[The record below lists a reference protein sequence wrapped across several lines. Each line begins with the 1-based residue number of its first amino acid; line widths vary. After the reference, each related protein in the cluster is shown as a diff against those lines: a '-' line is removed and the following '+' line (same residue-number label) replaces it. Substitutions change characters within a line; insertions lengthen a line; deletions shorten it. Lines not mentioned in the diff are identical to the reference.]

1 MSKALTQDR
10 KLSSEIRLLNE
21 DHHEAVALSVVV
33 PLFNEVESV
42 PQLVQLITEALA
54 HLERPYEILL
64 VDDGSTDGTDLTI
77 ADLSA
82 KLSFVRTVY
91 LARNYGQST
100 AMQAGFDAARG
111 DLIVTIDGD
120 LQNDPADIPDMISLL
135 EKEDVDVV
143 CGWRENR
150 QDPPVRKLFSR
161 IANRLISSLTGV
173 KLHDFGCSLKV
184 YRRSV
189 LERTRLY
196 GEMHRFLP
204 ALLTEVGAQI
214 REVAVRHHARKF
226 GRSKYGL
233 DRTLRVVLDLLF
245 VLFVRKYIQRPLHV
259 FGGIGFFCFLPGSLI
274 LVYLTVIKL
283 ALNQDIGGRPLLML
297 GTLLTL
303 IGLVFIGQ
311 GLLGELIIRILHGNR
326 AQAQYHLANKTT
338 QRLNQNR
345 SG

>member
-1 MSKALTQDR
+1 
-10 KLSSEIRLLNE
+10 
-21 DHHEAVALSVVV
+21 
-33 PLFNEVESV
+33 
-42 PQLVQLITEALA
+42 
-54 HLERPYEILL
+54 
-64 VDDGSTDGTDLTI
+64 
-77 ADLSA
+77 
-82 KLSFVRTVY
+82 
-91 LARNYGQST
+91 
-100 AMQAGFDAARG
+100 MQAGFDAARG

-143 CGWRENR
+143 CGWREYR

-161 IANRLISSLTGV
+161 TANRLISSLTGV

-214 REVAVRHHARKF
+214 REVAVRHRARKF

-245 VLFVRKYIQRPLHV
+245 VLFFRKYLQRPLHI
-259 FGGIGFFCFLPGSLI
+259 FGGIGVICFLPGSLMLI
-274 LVYLTVIKL
+274 YLVVIKL
-283 ALNQDIGGRPLLML
+283 ALNQEIGGRPLLML
-297 GTLLTL
+297 GILLTL
-303 IGLVFIGQ
+303 IGLMFIGQ
-311 GLLGELIIRILHGNR
+311 GFLGELIIRILHANEAR
-326 AQAQYHLANKTT
+326 EHYHLVDKKINKTPT
-338 QRLNQNR
+338 RV
-345 SG
+345 SGPKN